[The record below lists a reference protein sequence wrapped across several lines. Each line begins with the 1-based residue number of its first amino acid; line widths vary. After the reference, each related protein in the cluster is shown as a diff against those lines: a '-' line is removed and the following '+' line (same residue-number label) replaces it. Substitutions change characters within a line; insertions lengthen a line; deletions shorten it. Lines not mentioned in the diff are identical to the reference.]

1 MRMIKK
7 KVVSLM
13 FVGMITGALA
23 GCGSDNPSATVD
35 NFLTAIQ
42 KNDFE
47 KAGSY
52 VQGGTES
59 LTTDEESGE
68 EADEELAMTVFE
80 NISKGYDFESPE
92 EVSAEGD
99 KAVIK
104 TEITSIDMGSVMT
117 STMAEIMPLAFA
129 SAFEE
134 ETPESEKAFEEMTEK
149 AMVKYMTAEDAP
161 LITRSVELNLEKDDE
176 GNYKIVDDEN
186 LDEAIFANMSQLEDM
201 FSEESGEAWTET
213 EEAEAE
219 EQPEQTSEVL
229 SVVAENKSYDADPV
243 NITMEEVSFKKASNV
258 SEDQQ
263 FDINNMYTDEP
274 IGAEFNYFYIKYTAE
289 NTSDQDVTFSGINE
303 IVLFSEGKQEKIEVA
318 YDWKDFIDYDEAQD
332 PDYYGAVS
340 KAGEVGV
347 VIKTDPAKVEK
358 VRVVI
363 SESMLTETYETLSEP
378 QNIEFEVTN

>member
-1 MRMIKK
+1 MVKK
-7 KVVSLM
+7 KVMNLM
-13 FVGMITGALA
+13 FVGLITGLLA
-23 GCGSDNPSATVD
+23 GCGSDNPSSTVD
-35 NFLTAIQ
+35 EFLTAIQ

-47 KAGSY
+47 KAGTY

-59 LTTDEESGE
+59 LTTDQESGE
-68 EADEELAMTVFE
+68 VADEELAMTVFE
-80 NISKGYDFESPE
+80 NISKSYDFENPE
-92 EVSAEGD
+92 EVSVDGD
-99 KAVIK
+99 SAVIK
-104 TEITSIDMGSVMT
+104 TEITSLDMGSVMT

-149 AMVKYMTAEDAP
+149 AMVKYMSEEDAP
-161 LITRSVELNLEKDDE
+161 LVTRSVELNLEKDEE

-201 FSEESGEAWTET
+201 FSEENGEVWTES
-213 EEAEAE
+213 EEVEEE

-229 SVVAENKSYDADPV
+229 SVVAESKSYEASPV
-243 NITMEEVSFKKASNV
+243 NVTLEEISFKKASNV

-274 IGAEFNYFYIKYTAE
+274 IGEEFNYFYIKYTAE
-289 NTSDQDVTFSGINE
+289 NTSDQDVIFNGINE
-303 IVLFSEGKQEKIEVA
+303 VVLFAEGKQEKIDVA

-340 KAGEVGV
+340 KEGEVGV

-363 SESMLTETYETLSEP
+363 SESMSAETYETFTEP
-378 QNIEFEVTN
+378 QNVEFEVSN

>member
-7 KVVSLM
+7 KVASLM
-13 FVGMITGALA
+13 FVGMITGLLA

-35 NFLTAIQ
+35 EFLTAIQ

-59 LTTDEESGE
+59 LTTNEESGE

-80 NISKGYDFESPE
+80 NISKDYDFESPE

-149 AMVKYMTAEDAP
+149 AMVKYMTAEDVP
-161 LITRSVELNLEKDDE
+161 LVTRSVELNLEKDDE
-176 GNYKIVDDEN
+176 GNYMIVDDEN

-201 FSEESGEAWTET
+201 FSEENGEAWTET

-243 NITMEEVSFKKASNV
+243 NITLEEASFKKASNV

-274 IGAEFNYFYIKYTAE
+274 IGAEFNYFYIKYTAD

>member
-1 MRMIKK
+1 
-7 KVVSLM
+7 M
-13 FVGMITGALA
+13 FVGMITGLLA

-35 NFLTAIQ
+35 EFLTAIQ

-59 LTTDEESGE
+59 LTTNEESGE

-80 NISKGYDFESPE
+80 NISKDYDFESPE

-161 LITRSVELNLEKDDE
+161 LVTRSVELNLEKDDE
-176 GNYKIVDDEN
+176 GNYMIVDDEN

-201 FSEESGEAWTET
+201 FSEENGEAWTET

-243 NITMEEVSFKKASNV
+243 NITLEEASFKKASNV

>member
-1 MRMIKK
+1 
-7 KVVSLM
+7 M
-13 FVGMITGALA
+13 FVGVITGLLA

-35 NFLTAIQ
+35 EFLTAIQ

-59 LTTDEESGE
+59 LTTNEESGE
-68 EADEELAMTVFE
+68 EADEELTMTVFE
-80 NISKGYDFESPE
+80 NISKDYDFESPE

-161 LITRSVELNLEKDDE
+161 LVTRSVELNLEKDDE
-176 GNYKIVDDEN
+176 GNYMIVDDEN

-201 FSEESGEAWTET
+201 FSEENGEAWTET

-243 NITMEEVSFKKASNV
+243 NITLEEASFKKASNV

>member
-1 MRMIKK
+1 MKMRKK
-7 KVVSLM
+7 KLVSLM
-13 FVGMITGALA
+13 FVGLITGLLA
-23 GCGSDNPSATVD
+23 GCGSENPSATVD
-35 NFLTAIQ
+35 DFLTAVQ

-59 LTTDEESGE
+59 LTTDQETAE
-68 EADEELAMTVFE
+68 EADEELAMTLFE
-80 NISKGYDFESPE
+80 NISKNYDFEKTE
-92 EVSAEGD
+92 EVSTDDD

-104 TEITSIDMGSVMT
+104 TEITSLDMGSVMT

-129 SAFEE
+129 SAFDE
-134 ETPESEKAFEEMTEK
+134 ETQESEKAFEEMAEK
-149 AMVKYMTAEDAP
+149 TMVKYMTAEDAP
-161 LITRSVELNLEKDDE
+161 LVTRSVELNLEKDDE
-176 GNYKIVDDEN
+176 GNFKIVDDEN
-186 LDEAIFANMSQLEDM
+186 LEEAIFANISQLEDM
-201 FSEESGEAWTET
+201 FSGEDSESWTES
-213 EEAEAE
+213 EETE

-229 SVVAENKSYDADPV
+229 SVVAENKLYDAKPINV
-243 NITMEEVSFKKASNV
+243 TLEEVSFKKASNV

-274 IGAEFNYFYIKYTAE
+274 IGAEFSYFYIKYTAE

-303 IVLFSEGKQEKIEVA
+303 IVLFSEGKQEKIDVA

-340 KAGEVGV
+340 KAGEIGV
-347 VIKTDPAKVEK
+347 IIKTDPTKVEK

-363 SESMLTETYETLSEP
+363 SESMSTETYETLSDA
-378 QNIEFEVTN
+378 QNVEFEVTN